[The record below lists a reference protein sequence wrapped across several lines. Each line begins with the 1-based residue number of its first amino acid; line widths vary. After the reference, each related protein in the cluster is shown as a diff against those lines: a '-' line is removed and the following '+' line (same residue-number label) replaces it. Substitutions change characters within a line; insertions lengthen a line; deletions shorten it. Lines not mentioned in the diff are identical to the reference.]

1 MNDDGLAAVLLA
13 SRLCGDGVEP
23 LKAAEYWGLHR
34 RLGGEPQVLLGRSE
48 AEIAGGHGL
57 GPDLAARVV
66 RLLDR
71 ATAMAFELERLQ
83 QSGVSTLTPFDERY
97 PGRLVER
104 LGTRAPPLLH
114 AAGDLGL
121 LRRGGL
127 GVVGSRNVTENGA
140 EAARA
145 AAERAARLG
154 YALIS
159 GGARGVDQT
168 AMSAA
173 YEAGGAVVGVLA
185 ESLSRRLKKPDVRR
199 AIHDGR
205 TVMCT
210 PYRPDAPF
218 SAGNAMGRNKLVYAL
233 SLVTLV
239 VASEVDKGGT
249 WSGAVEALKTGAGRV
264 GVWQGPGRGSGNDK
278 LIEKGATP
286 IPSVDD
292 LEAVLSALDSASAS
306 AFGSESDPDPAVA
319 AVRTAELTG
328 EAEPSYSQSPLFEPA
343 V

>member
-1 MNDDGLAAVLLA
+1 MNDDGLVVVLLV

-23 LKAAEYWGLHR
+23 LKASEYWDLHQ
-34 RLGGEPQVLLGRSE
+34 RLGGEPRVLLGRSE
-48 AEIAGGHGL
+48 VKIAGGHGL
-57 GPDLAARVV
+57 GPDLTARVV

-71 ATAMAFELERLQ
+71 ATAMAFELERLG
-83 QSGVSTLTPFDERY
+83 QSGVFTLTPFDERY
-97 PGRLVER
+97 PERLVER

-127 GVVGSRNVTENGA
+127 GVVGSRNVTEDGA
-140 EAARA
+140 EAAGA
-145 AAERAARLG
+145 AAERTARLG

-173 YEAGGAVVGVLA
+173 FEAGGAVVGVLA

-233 SLVTLV
+233 SLITLV
-239 VASEVDKGGT
+239 VASEVGKGGT
-249 WSGAVEALKTGAGRV
+249 WSGAVEALKIGAGRV
-264 GVWQGPGRGSGNDK
+264 GVWQGPGQGPGNDK

-286 IPSVDD
+286 ISSLDD
-292 LEAVLSALDSASAS
+292 LEAVLSTPALDSD
-306 AFGSESDPDPAVA
+306 SEAAADSGPATEADRA
-319 AVRTAELTG
+319 AGPAG
-328 EAEPSYSQSPLFEPA
+328 GAEPSYSQSPLFEPA